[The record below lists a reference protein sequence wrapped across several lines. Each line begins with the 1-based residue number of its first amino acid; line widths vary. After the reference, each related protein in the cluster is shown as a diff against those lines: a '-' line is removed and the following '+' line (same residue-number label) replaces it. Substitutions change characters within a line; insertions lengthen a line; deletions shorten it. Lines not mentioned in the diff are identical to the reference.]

1 MYPIIS
7 IAVAWLANARETKP
21 NQIEEDHWIHFF
33 AATYLDALF
42 PHYCDHCTLYY
53 SNIYGLVT
61 TEPVLLLP
69 LPLLI
74 VEWNDLTKST
84 DDGEFQPNEL
94 SDPR

>member
-7 IAVAWLANARETKP
+7 IAWLANARETKP
-21 NQIEEDHWIHFF
+21 NQIEEDLPI
-33 AATYLDALF
+33 YLDALF

-84 DDGEFQPNEL
+84 DDGELEPNEL